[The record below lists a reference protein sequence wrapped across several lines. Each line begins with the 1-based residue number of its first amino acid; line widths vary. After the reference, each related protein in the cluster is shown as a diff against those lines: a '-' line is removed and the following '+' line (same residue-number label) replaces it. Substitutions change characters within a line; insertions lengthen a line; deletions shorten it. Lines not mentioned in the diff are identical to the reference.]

1 MSCEISV
8 TSGELKAYR
17 HKMKFNESGSSITRV
32 TSSNPRVTSS
42 ILRVKSS
49 NSWVTSSNPLVHL
62 NQLINENSSKNP

>member
-32 TSSNPRVTSS
+32 TSSTLRVT
-42 ILRVKSS
+42 SS

-62 NQLINENSSKNP
+62 NQLINENSSKKP